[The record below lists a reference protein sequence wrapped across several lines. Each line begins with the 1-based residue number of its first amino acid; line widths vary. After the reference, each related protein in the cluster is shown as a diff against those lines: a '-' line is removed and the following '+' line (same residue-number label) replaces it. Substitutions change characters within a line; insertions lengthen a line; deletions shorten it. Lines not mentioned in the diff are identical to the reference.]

1 MSLFS
6 LAFDTG
12 NRRQLSGLPGHVT
25 KALGATIS
33 VWVLYSATLSRLDV
47 LSIIISFYS
56 TMLALSFLYIAPTSA
71 RETTP
76 RRSDWLLSG
85 ISLIVGSYF
94 LWNADVIAERI
105 TLFDPLSLYDS
116 WAATSI
122 ILLTIEAMRRSV
134 GLGLTAIVLLFIAYN
149 LFGHFIPG
157 AFGHGH
163 IELAHFLDVSIFTT
177 DGLFGVPLKVASTYA
192 FLFVLFGSALERCR
206 GSEFFFDLA
215 SALTGKTAGGPAK
228 IAVISSGLYG
238 TISGSPT
245 SDVVTTGA
253 ITIPIMKRL
262 GYKASFAGG
271 VEVAASTGGSLL
283 PPVMGAAA
291 FIMAEY
297 TGIPYRDIALA
308 AIIPAIL
315 FYLPIYLQVHL
326 RAVKTGLKGLRPDE
340 IPGLRKTLSNGWLFI
355 LPLIAISWGLLE
367 GYTPAYSAVYGLVV
381 VLLVSTCK
389 SITRLSFSAIYEIL
403 AVAAARM
410 IPVVGACAAAG
421 LVIGGITM
429 TGLASKFSFL
439 VFTIAGDN
447 LYMSVIVAAVVTIL
461 LGLGM
466 PTPSAYILAA
476 VLISPVLYDLGLPT
490 LPAQFFLF
498 YFAVMS
504 ALTPPV
510 AVAAYAAS
518 AIANCNP
525 LEIAVNAVKIS
536 IGAFVVPFAFL
547 FNNALLL
554 DGWPLVIAVSFCFAC
569 LGLASLAFA
578 VEAYM
583 FRPLSKPIVG
593 CLAGLGI
600 LMLVPIWQVSACA
613 AAIASLI
620 FLRAVSSSRER
631 LKSQT

>member
-12 NRRQLSGLPGHVT
+12 NRRQLSGLPGGVT

-56 TMLALSFLYIAPTSA
+56 AMLALSFLYIAPTSA
-71 RETTP
+71 PETTP

-85 ISLIVGSYF
+85 ISLIVGGYF

-177 DGLFGVPLKVASTYA
+177 DGLFGVPLKVAGTYA

-283 PPVMGAAA
+283 PPVMGSAA

-315 FYLPIYLQVHL
+315 FYLPIYFQVHL

-389 SITRLSFSAIYEIL
+389 SATRLSLTAIYETL

-447 LYMSVIVAAVVTIL
+447 LYLSVVVAAVVTIL

-476 VLISPVLYDLGLPT
+476 VLISPVLYDFGLPT

-525 LEIAVNAVKIS
+525 MEIAVNAVKIS

-554 DGWPLVIAVSFCFAC
+554 DGSPLEIVVSFCLAC
-569 LGLASLAFA
+569 FGLASLAIA
-578 VEAYM
+578 VEAYI
-583 FRPLSKPIVG
+583 FRPLSKPMVG
-593 CLAGLGI
+593 CLAVLGI
-600 LMLVPIWQVSACA
+600 LMLLPIWQVSAGA
-613 AAIASLI
+613 AAIASFI
-620 FLRAVSSSRER
+620 ILRAFSSSR
-631 LKSQT
+631 

>member
-1 MSLFS
+1 
-6 LAFDTG
+6 
-12 NRRQLSGLPGHVT
+12 
-25 KALGATIS
+25 
-33 VWVLYSATLSRLDV
+33 
-47 LSIIISFYS
+47 
-56 TMLALSFLYIAPTSA
+56 
-71 RETTP
+71 
-76 RRSDWLLSG
+76 
-85 ISLIVGSYF
+85 
-94 LWNADVIAERI
+94 
-105 TLFDPLSLYDS
+105 
-116 WAATSI
+116 
-122 ILLTIEAMRRSV
+122 
-134 GLGLTAIVLLFIAYN
+134 
-149 LFGHFIPG
+149 
-157 AFGHGH
+157 
-163 IELAHFLDVSIFTT
+163 
-177 DGLFGVPLKVASTYA
+177 
-192 FLFVLFGSALERCR
+192 
-206 GSEFFFDLA
+206 
-215 SALTGKTAGGPAK
+215 
-228 IAVISSGLYG
+228 
-238 TISGSPT
+238 
-245 SDVVTTGA
+245 
-253 ITIPIMKRL
+253 MKRL
-262 GYKASFAGG
+262 GYKAGFAGG

-326 RAVKTGLKGLRPDE
+326 RAVKIGLQGLRPDE
-340 IPGLRKTLSNGWLFI
+340 IPGLGKTLSNGWLFI

-367 GYTPAYSAVYGLVV
+367 GYTPAYSAVYGLIV

-389 SITRLSFSAIYEIL
+389 STTRLSFTAIYEIL

-447 LYMSVIVAAVVTIL
+447 LYLSVIVAAVVTIL

-476 VLISPVLYDLGLPT
+476 VLISPVMYDLGLPT

-554 DGWPLVIAVSFCFAC
+554 DGSPLDIVVSFCFAC
-569 LGLASLAFA
+569 LGLASLAIA

-593 CLAGLGI
+593 CLAVLGI
-600 LMLVPIWQVSACA
+600 LMLLPVWQVSACA
-613 AAIASLI
+613 AAIASFM
-620 FLRAVSSSRER
+620 FLRAFYSSRQR